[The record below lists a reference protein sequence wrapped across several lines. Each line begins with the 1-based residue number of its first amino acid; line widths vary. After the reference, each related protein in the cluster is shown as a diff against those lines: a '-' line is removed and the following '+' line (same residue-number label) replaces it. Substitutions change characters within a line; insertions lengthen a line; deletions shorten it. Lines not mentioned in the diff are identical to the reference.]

1 MYMHMLYKHAFA
13 NQCII
18 RMKQR
23 LHVNYTDTCVVYF
36 HSFGDQEGKF
46 IEPSIFDMV
55 DIVKSLLG

>member
-1 MYMHMLYKHAFA
+1 MYMHMFYKHAFA
-13 NQCII
+13 NSVHNLYKAKVTCQ
-18 RMKQR
+18 
-23 LHVNYTDTCVVYF
+23 LHRHVVYL